1 MDYENTYDIDRILD
15 NDTQENVESS
25 TSAARRKTVEEPE
38 EEPSVKKIRVNISNP
53 ADPKKNLVMFGSIL
67 RK

>member
-1 MDYENTYDIDRILD
+1 MDYENTYDIDCILD

-38 EEPSVKKIRVNISNP
+38 EEPSVKKI
-53 ADPKKNLVMFGSIL
+53 
-67 RK
+67 